1 MKTLVGMVMA
11 TALLCGAIGCGP
23 KAQNTPK
30 TDPAATGTT
39 GGTSTTTSAPPPG
52 APPP

>member
-30 TDPAATGTT
+30 TDPAAAGTT
-39 GGTSTTTSAPPPG
+39 GGTATPASAPPPG

>member
-30 TDPAATGTT
+30 TDPAAAGTT
-39 GGTSTTTSAPPPG
+39 GGTTTPASTPAG